1 MDVVKFI
8 GDNINVSIIR
18 SALSWM
24 RAENVFP
31 AVGGGGGKI
40 WK

>member
-8 GDNINVSIIR
+8 GDNIIVSIIR
-18 SALSWM
+18 SAFSWM
-24 RAENVFP
+24 RAEKVFP
-31 AVGGGGGKI
+31 AVGGEGGKN